1 MPESPMPSLNLPNF
15 PRPNG
20 SLHRWLPPV
29 LMSSLWVSTSACRP
43 DDVQELQSLRE
54 QVVQLK
60 KEQARLEEVSALERA
75 TARRQEQSL
84 VERSAQ
90 VVACRMNLPD
100 DNTQVFAVLQTSLGD
115 IRLRLDWKV
124 APYTVQNLVS
134 LAEGTRAFRD
144 PSSGELVKRPFYD
157 GLTFHRVVPEFM
169 IQLGDL
175 KGDGSGTP
183 GFTLPDELNP
193 DRHFDRPGL
202 VGMANSGPDTNG
214 SQFFI
219 LDAASPALDGKHT
232 LFGEVVSGMEVVH
245 AIARVP
251 RDANDRP
258 LQPVV
263 VNKLTIERLPSP

>member
-1 MPESPMPSLNLPNF
+1 MPESPMPSPLLPVF
-15 PRPNG
+15 VPRSS
-20 SLHRWLPPV
+20 SLCRWLPPV
-29 LMSSLWVSTSACRP
+29 LMSSLWVSASACRP

-60 KEQARLEEVSALERA
+60 KEKARLEEISAIERA
-75 TARRQEQSL
+75 AAKRQEQAL

-100 DNTQVFAVLQTSLGD
+100 DNTQVFAVLNTSLGE
-115 IRLRLDWKV
+115 IRLRLDWKI
-124 APYTVQNLVS
+124 APYTVQNLVT

-144 PSSGELVKRPFYD
+144 SSSGELVKRPFYD

-169 IQLGDL
+169 IQVGDR

-183 GFTLPDELNP
+183 GYTLPDELNP

-232 LFGEVVSGMEVVH
+232 LFGEVVSGLDVVH

-258 LQPVV
+258 TQPVV
-263 VNKLTIERLPSP
+263 LNKLTIERVPAP